1 MARTPVST
9 AEADALLGT
18 AASAGRA
25 VARLAR
31 HLDRALEPF
40 ELSLSQFRVLGFLA
54 RGSSGSTSLAEHL
67 SVRPP
72 SVTSVVDGLV
82 ARGLVVRASDPTDR
96 RRLSLELSAAGRKVF
111 LEADATIEAR
121 LSAIAAFMGAKATK
135 AMDHLAQW
143 HLALDA
149 YRDHER
155 AAEAARAR

>member
-1 MARTPVST
+1 MS
-9 AEADALLGT
+9 
-18 AASAGRA
+18 ASAGRA

-54 RGSSGSTSLAEHL
+54 RGSSGSSSLAEHL

-82 ARGLVVRASDPTDR
+82 TRGLVTRVGDPSDR
-96 RRLSLELSAAGRKVF
+96 RRLTLELSEAGREVF
-111 LEADATIEAR
+111 LAADATIEAR
-121 LSAIAAFMGAKATK
+121 LSAIAAFLGNKATR
-135 AMDHLAQW
+135 AMEHLEQW

-155 AAEAARAR
+155 AEQAARAR